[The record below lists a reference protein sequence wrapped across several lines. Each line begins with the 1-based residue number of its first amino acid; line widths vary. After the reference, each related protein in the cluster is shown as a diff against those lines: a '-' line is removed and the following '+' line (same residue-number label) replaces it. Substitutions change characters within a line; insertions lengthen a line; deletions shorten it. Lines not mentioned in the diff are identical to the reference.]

1 MWFSN
6 FKLIKKEKIT
16 KDVFE
21 LIFESE
27 KDFEIIPG
35 QFITFMLPK
44 SRLGRSYSVL
54 NKDINWVSFLIK
66 RLEDWR
72 WWSKEI
78 CDLNEWEIIKW
89 IWPAWRFIDSKKDI
103 NKLYIATWT
112 WVVPLF
118 FMIWDLLKNWFKKN
132 LKLVL
137 WNRTLSDLYYIEKLE
152 NFKKNYSNFDYEIFL
167 SREDI
172 IWYNS
177 WYVGDFLTLENIE
190 KYNEFYICWNP
201 NMIDEVVL
209 KLENNWVLKEDIFE
223 EKY

>member
-6 FKLIKKEKIT
+6 FKLTKKEKIT

-21 LIFESE
+21 LVFESE
-27 KDFEIIPG
+27 VDFEITPG

-44 SRLGRSYSVL
+44 SKLWRSYSVL

-66 RLEDWR
+66 RLEDGR

-78 CDLNEWEIIKW
+78 CDLNEWEVIKW
-89 IWPAWRFIDSKKDI
+89 IWPAWKFVDSKKDV

-118 FMIWDLLKNWFKKN
+118 FMIWDLLKKWFKKN
-132 LKLVL
+132 IKLVL
-137 WNRTLSDLYYIEKLE
+137 WNRTLNDLYYIDKLKD
-152 NFKKNYSNFDYEIFL
+152 FKKEYKNFDFEIFL
-167 SREDI
+167 SREDNTI
-172 IWYNS
+172 YNF
-177 WYVGDFLTLENIE
+177 WYVKDYVKDNCLN
-190 KYNEFYICWNP
+190 YDEFYICWNP
-201 NMIDEVVL
+201 NMIDEVIEILVNSNIS
-209 KLENNWVLKEDIFE
+209 KENIFE

>member
-21 LIFESE
+21 LVFESE
-27 KDFEIIPG
+27 KDFEITPG

-44 SRLGRSYSVL
+44 SRLWRSYSVL
-54 NKDINWVSFLIK
+54 SKDINWVSFLIK

-89 IWPAWRFIDSKKDI
+89 IWPAWKFIDSKKDI

-118 FMIWDLLKNWFKKN
+118 FMIWDLLKSWFKKN
-132 LKLVL
+132 IKLVL
-137 WNRTLSDLYYIEKLE
+137 WNRTLKDLYYIEKLKE
-152 NFKKNYSNFDYEIFL
+152 FKKNYSNFDYEIFL
-167 SREDI
+167 SREDNTI
-172 IWYNS
+172 YNF
-177 WYVGDFLTLENIE
+177 WYVKNYVKDNYLD
-190 KYNEFYICWNP
+190 YDEFYICWNP
-201 NMIDEVVL
+201 NMIDEVIEIL
-209 KLENNWVLKEDIFE
+209 INSSISKENIFE